1 MTSSRQAIDTTPIT
15 AIPVPPSTHRPTELA
30 NPAAVDEQ
38 ESSIGILKKKRRINI
53 SLCS

>member
-1 MTSSRQAIDTTPIT
+1 MTSSRQGIHATPIT

-38 ESSIGILKKKRRINI
+38 ESSIGV
-53 SLCS
+53 